1 MKTTKLNWA
10 GLITGI
16 ILGVILYFVMFL
28 LVFKNWTIFP

>member
-16 ILGVILYFVMFL
+16 VLGVILYFVMFL

>member
-16 ILGVILYFVMFL
+16 ILGVILYFVIIL